1 MYNNFLEHIRSLE
14 NKGRKNKQL
23 IKAFQN
29 ISLMTVESDS
39 LLRMYYWMNNENKYR
54 VGLALIK
61 ILKNSGSE
69 KYLLGNFIF
78 P

>member
-1 MYNNFLEHIRSLE
+1 
-14 NKGRKNKQL
+14 
-23 IKAFQN
+23 
-29 ISLMTVESDS
+29 MTVESNS
-39 LLRMYYWMNNENKYR
+39 LLRTYYWVNNENKYR